1 MEFSR
6 VWDINDHRAQRI
18 HQRVGEMISIDSQP
32 FSIVTDVGFIR
43 LLKSMESRY
52 SLPSRKYF
60 TETVIPRIHRGIE
73 AEVKKEIAGV
83 KWFSFTTDIWSTSVS
98 NDSLLSLT
106 THWVN
111 NNFERK
117 SAVLNAQ
124 TLHEAHTGEYIC
136 SQYKDMLGH
145 WEIKDEQV

>member
-1 MEFSR
+1 
-6 VWDINDHRAQRI
+6 
-18 HQRVGEMISIDSQP
+18 
-32 FSIVTDVGFIR
+32 
-43 LLKSMESRY
+43 MESRY
-52 SLPSRKYF
+52 FLPSRKYF

-83 KWFSFTTDIWSTSVS
+83 KWFSFTTDIFT
-98 NDSLLSLT
+98 LLSLT